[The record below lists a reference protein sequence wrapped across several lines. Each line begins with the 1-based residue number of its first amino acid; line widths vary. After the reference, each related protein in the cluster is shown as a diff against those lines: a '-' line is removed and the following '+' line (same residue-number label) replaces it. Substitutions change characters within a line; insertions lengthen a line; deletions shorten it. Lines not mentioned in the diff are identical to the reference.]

1 MMGDNISFSLN
12 EIEDDNDNYNNTN
25 NLIFFNDLLDDTHH
39 GNNVEQD
46 FMCSQIINYK
56 ENYTINQ
63 LYQICEYYGIVK
75 EMKLNKFKKE
85 DVILVLVNYENN
97 IENKV
102 KVLKRKKMWHCINE
116 LKNDKFMKKYIL
128 WNC

>member
-1 MMGDNISFSLN
+1 MMEDNISFSLN
-12 EIEDDNDNYNNTN
+12 EIEDDNDCND
-25 NLIFFNDLLDDTHH
+25 NLNFFHEFLDDTHH

-46 FMCSQIINYK
+46 FMYSQIVNYK

-75 EMKLNKFKKE
+75 EMKINKFKKE
-85 DVILVLVNYENN
+85 DVICVLVKYENN
-97 IENKV
+97 VENKA
-102 KVLKRKKMWHCINE
+102 KVLKRKKMWYCINE